1 MLSQTLY
8 NMELEQLVQEDSDVV
23 PRLQPNSSNSSLS
36 VVESCV
42 SNVEETK
49 PSCESSAQTLVGF
62 VALCEGQSGN
72 DTQLNSSCVL
82 RECLSS
88 RSIISFDEESDTN
101 SVVYNR
107 GGQGDSP
114 VNDAEGAEDS
124 TPAEVR
130 EVVDQ
135 SVEAEKEGKEEK
147 KEGKTEQGE
156 QTGEKEEATPIS
168 QDFVEDYQTRLHA
181 GEKKES
187 EGKKSV
193 SMGTRL
199 KSVWNRINDGEEEE
213 KKEKKGEKKEKKKKE
228 GEEKVSKFSMLLPM
242 GKGKKESNETPEK
255 PTSVAE
261 TSGSSEK
268 EEGKVGGSETDVQT
282 AKKGKWEIDQRK
294 VRRRV

>member
-1 MLSQTLY
+1 M
-8 NMELEQLVQEDSDVV
+8 
-23 PRLQPNSSNSSLS
+23 
-36 VVESCV
+36 
-42 SNVEETK
+42 
-49 PSCESSAQTLVGF
+49 
-62 VALCEGQSGN
+62 
-72 DTQLNSSCVL
+72 L

-88 RSIISFDEESDTN
+88 RSIVSFDEESDTN

-114 VNDAEGAEDS
+114 VNDAEGVEDS

-130 EVVDQ
+130 EVDK
-135 SVEAEKEGKEEK
+135 SVEEEKEEK
-147 KEGKTEQGE
+147 EVKEEKEE
-156 QTGEKEEATPIS
+156 EKKEEATPIS

-181 GEKKES
+181 SEKKES

-199 KSVWNRINDGEEEE
+199 KSVWSRINDGEEEE

-242 GKGKKESNETPEK
+242 GKGKKESNEAPEK
-255 PTSVAE
+255 PTTSVAA

-268 EEGKVGGSETDVQT
+268 EEGKVSGGETDVQT
-282 AKKGKWEIDQRK
+282 AKKGKWEIDQR
-294 VRRRV
+294 RIGRRV

>member
-1 MLSQTLY
+1 M
-8 NMELEQLVQEDSDVV
+8 
-23 PRLQPNSSNSSLS
+23 
-36 VVESCV
+36 
-42 SNVEETK
+42 
-49 PSCESSAQTLVGF
+49 
-62 VALCEGQSGN
+62 
-72 DTQLNSSCVL
+72 L

-114 VNDAEGAEDS
+114 VNDAEGVEDS

-130 EVVDQ
+130 EVVEK
-135 SVEAEKEGKEEK
+135 SVEAEEKEEK
-147 KEGKTEQGE
+147 EVKEE
-156 QTGEKEEATPIS
+156 EKEEATPIS

-181 GEKKES
+181 SEKKES

-199 KSVWNRINDGEEEE
+199 KSVWSRINDGEEEE

-242 GKGKKESNETPEK
+242 GKGKKESNEAPEK
-255 PTSVAE
+255 PTTSVAA

-268 EEGKVGGSETDVQT
+268 EEGKVSGGETDVQT
-282 AKKGKWEIDQRK
+282 AKKGKWEIDQR
-294 VRRRV
+294 RIGRRV

>member
-1 MLSQTLY
+1 M
-8 NMELEQLVQEDSDVV
+8 
-23 PRLQPNSSNSSLS
+23 
-36 VVESCV
+36 
-42 SNVEETK
+42 
-49 PSCESSAQTLVGF
+49 
-62 VALCEGQSGN
+62 
-72 DTQLNSSCVL
+72 L

-114 VNDAEGAEDS
+114 VNDAEGVEDS

-130 EVVDQ
+130 EVVEK
-135 SVEAEKEGKEEK
+135 SVEAEEKEEK
-147 KEGKTEQGE
+147 EVKEEEKE
-156 QTGEKEEATPIS
+156 EKEEATPIS

-181 GEKKES
+181 SEKKES

-199 KSVWNRINDGEEEE
+199 KSVWSRINDGEEEE

-242 GKGKKESNETPEK
+242 GKGKKESNEAPEK
-255 PTSVAE
+255 PTTSVAA

-268 EEGKVGGSETDVQT
+268 EEGKVSGGETDVQT
-282 AKKGKWEIDQRK
+282 AKKGN
-294 VRRRV
+294 

>member
-1 MLSQTLY
+1 M
-8 NMELEQLVQEDSDVV
+8 
-23 PRLQPNSSNSSLS
+23 
-36 VVESCV
+36 
-42 SNVEETK
+42 
-49 PSCESSAQTLVGF
+49 
-62 VALCEGQSGN
+62 
-72 DTQLNSSCVL
+72 L

-114 VNDAEGAEDS
+114 VNDAEGVEDS

-130 EVVDQ
+130 EVDK
-135 SVEAEKEGKEEK
+135 SVEEEKEEK
-147 KEGKTEQGE
+147 EVKEEKEE
-156 QTGEKEEATPIS
+156 EKKEEATPIS

-181 GEKKES
+181 SEKKES

-199 KSVWNRINDGEEEE
+199 KSVWSRINDGEEEE

-242 GKGKKESNETPEK
+242 GKGKKESNEAPEK
-255 PTSVAE
+255 PTTSVAA

-268 EEGKVGGSETDVQT
+268 EEGKVSGGETDVQT
-282 AKKGKWEIDQRK
+282 AKKGKWEIDQR
-294 VRRRV
+294 RIGRRV

>member
-1 MLSQTLY
+1 M
-8 NMELEQLVQEDSDVV
+8 
-23 PRLQPNSSNSSLS
+23 
-36 VVESCV
+36 
-42 SNVEETK
+42 
-49 PSCESSAQTLVGF
+49 
-62 VALCEGQSGN
+62 
-72 DTQLNSSCVL
+72 L

-114 VNDAEGAEDS
+114 VNDAEGVEDS

-130 EVVDQ
+130 EVVEK
-135 SVEAEKEGKEEK
+135 SVEAEEKEEKEVKEEEK
-147 KEGKTEQGE
+147 KEKKEK
-156 QTGEKEEATPIS
+156 KEEATPIS

-181 GEKKES
+181 SEKKES

-199 KSVWNRINDGEEEE
+199 KSVWSRINDGEEEE

-242 GKGKKESNETPEK
+242 GKGKKESNEAPEK
-255 PTSVAE
+255 PTTSVAA

-268 EEGKVGGSETDVQT
+268 EEGKVSGGETDVQT
-282 AKKGKWEIDQRK
+282 AKKGKWEIDQR
-294 VRRRV
+294 RIGRRV

>member
-1 MLSQTLY
+1 M
-8 NMELEQLVQEDSDVV
+8 
-23 PRLQPNSSNSSLS
+23 
-36 VVESCV
+36 
-42 SNVEETK
+42 
-49 PSCESSAQTLVGF
+49 
-62 VALCEGQSGN
+62 
-72 DTQLNSSCVL
+72 L

-114 VNDAEGAEDS
+114 VNDAEGVEDS

-130 EVVDQ
+130 EVDK
-135 SVEAEKEGKEEK
+135 SVEEEKEVKEVKEEK
-147 KEGKTEQGE
+147 EEKEEEK
-156 QTGEKEEATPIS
+156 KEEATPIS

-181 GEKKES
+181 SEKKES

-199 KSVWNRINDGEEEE
+199 KSVWSRINDGEEEE

-242 GKGKKESNETPEK
+242 GKGKKESNEAPEK
-255 PTSVAE
+255 PTTSVAA

-268 EEGKVGGSETDVQT
+268 EEGKVSGGETDVQT
-282 AKKGKWEIDQRK
+282 AKKGKWEIDQR
-294 VRRRV
+294 RIGRRV

>member
-1 MLSQTLY
+1 M
-8 NMELEQLVQEDSDVV
+8 
-23 PRLQPNSSNSSLS
+23 
-36 VVESCV
+36 
-42 SNVEETK
+42 
-49 PSCESSAQTLVGF
+49 
-62 VALCEGQSGN
+62 
-72 DTQLNSSCVL
+72 L

-114 VNDAEGAEDS
+114 VNDAEGVEDS

-130 EVVDQ
+130 EVVEK
-135 SVEAEKEGKEEK
+135 SVEAEEKEEKEVKEEK
-147 KEGKTEQGE
+147 KEEKKEK
-156 QTGEKEEATPIS
+156 KEEATPIS

-181 GEKKES
+181 SEKKES

-199 KSVWNRINDGEEEE
+199 KSVWSRINDGEEEE

-228 GEEKVSKFSMLLPM
+228 GEETVSKFSMLLPM
-242 GKGKKESNETPEK
+242 GKGKKESNEAPEK
-255 PTSVAE
+255 PTTSVAA

-268 EEGKVGGSETDVQT
+268 EEGKVSGGETDVQT
-282 AKKGKWEIDQRK
+282 AKKGKWEIDQR
-294 VRRRV
+294 RIGRRV

>member
-1 MLSQTLY
+1 M
-8 NMELEQLVQEDSDVV
+8 
-23 PRLQPNSSNSSLS
+23 
-36 VVESCV
+36 
-42 SNVEETK
+42 
-49 PSCESSAQTLVGF
+49 
-62 VALCEGQSGN
+62 
-72 DTQLNSSCVL
+72 L

-114 VNDAEGAEDS
+114 VNDAEGVEDS

-130 EVVDQ
+130 EVVEK
-135 SVEAEKEGKEEK
+135 SVEAEEKEEK
-147 KEGKTEQGE
+147 EVKEE
-156 QTGEKEEATPIS
+156 EKEEATPIS
-168 QDFVEDYQTRLHA
+168 QDFVEDYQTLHA
-181 GEKKES
+181 SEKKES

-199 KSVWNRINDGEEEE
+199 KSVWSRINDGEEEE

-242 GKGKKESNETPEK
+242 GKGKKESNEALEK
-255 PTSVAE
+255 PTTSVAA

-268 EEGKVGGSETDVQT
+268 EEGKVSGGETDVQT
-282 AKKGKWEIDQRK
+282 AKKGKWEIDQR
-294 VRRRV
+294 RIGRRV

>member
-1 MLSQTLY
+1 M
-8 NMELEQLVQEDSDVV
+8 
-23 PRLQPNSSNSSLS
+23 
-36 VVESCV
+36 
-42 SNVEETK
+42 
-49 PSCESSAQTLVGF
+49 
-62 VALCEGQSGN
+62 
-72 DTQLNSSCVL
+72 L

-114 VNDAEGAEDS
+114 VNDAEGVEDS

-130 EVVDQ
+130 EVVEK
-135 SVEAEKEGKEEK
+135 SVEAEEKEEKKEKEGKEKEEEEK
-147 KEGKTEQGE
+147 
-156 QTGEKEEATPIS
+156 KEEATPIS

-181 GEKKES
+181 SEKKES

-199 KSVWNRINDGEEEE
+199 KSVWSRINDGEEEE

-242 GKGKKESNETPEK
+242 GKGKKESNEALEK
-255 PTSVAE
+255 PTTSVAA

-268 EEGKVGGSETDVQT
+268 EEGKVSGGETDVQT
-282 AKKGKWEIDQRK
+282 AKKGKWEIDQR
-294 VRRRV
+294 RIGRRV

>member
-1 MLSQTLY
+1 M
-8 NMELEQLVQEDSDVV
+8 
-23 PRLQPNSSNSSLS
+23 
-36 VVESCV
+36 
-42 SNVEETK
+42 
-49 PSCESSAQTLVGF
+49 
-62 VALCEGQSGN
+62 
-72 DTQLNSSCVL
+72 L

-114 VNDAEGAEDS
+114 VNDAEGVEDS

-130 EVVDQ
+130 EVDK
-135 SVEAEKEGKEEK
+135 SVEEEKEEK
-147 KEGKTEQGE
+147 EEKEVKEE
-156 QTGEKEEATPIS
+156 KEKEEKEEATPIS

-181 GEKKES
+181 SEKKES

-199 KSVWNRINDGEEEE
+199 KSVWSRINDGEEEE

-255 PTSVAE
+255 PATSVAV
-261 TSGSSEK
+261 TSSSSEK
-268 EEGKVGGSETDVQT
+268 EEGKVSGGETDVQT
-282 AKKGKWEIDQRK
+282 AKKGKWEIDQR
-294 VRRRV
+294 RIGRRV

>member
-1 MLSQTLY
+1 M
-8 NMELEQLVQEDSDVV
+8 
-23 PRLQPNSSNSSLS
+23 
-36 VVESCV
+36 
-42 SNVEETK
+42 
-49 PSCESSAQTLVGF
+49 
-62 VALCEGQSGN
+62 
-72 DTQLNSSCVL
+72 L

-88 RSIISFDEESDTN
+88 RSIVSFDEESDTN

-114 VNDAEGAEDS
+114 VNDAEGVEDS

-130 EVVDQ
+130 EVDK
-135 SVEAEKEGKEEK
+135 SVEEEKEEK
-147 KEGKTEQGE
+147 EVKEEKEE
-156 QTGEKEEATPIS
+156 EKKEEATPIS

-181 GEKKES
+181 SEKKES

-199 KSVWNRINDGEEEE
+199 KSVWSRINDGEEEE

-255 PTSVAE
+255 PATSVAA

-268 EEGKVGGSETDVQT
+268 EEGKVSGGETDVQT
-282 AKKGKWEIDQRK
+282 AKKGKWEIDQR
-294 VRRRV
+294 RIGRRV

>member
-1 MLSQTLY
+1 M
-8 NMELEQLVQEDSDVV
+8 
-23 PRLQPNSSNSSLS
+23 
-36 VVESCV
+36 
-42 SNVEETK
+42 
-49 PSCESSAQTLVGF
+49 
-62 VALCEGQSGN
+62 
-72 DTQLNSSCVL
+72 L

-114 VNDAEGAEDS
+114 VNDAEGVEDS

-130 EVVDQ
+130 EVVEK
-135 SVEAEKEGKEEK
+135 SVEEEKEEK
-147 KEGKTEQGE
+147 EVKEEKEE
-156 QTGEKEEATPIS
+156 KEVKEEATPIS

-181 GEKKES
+181 SEKKES

-199 KSVWNRINDGEEEE
+199 KSVWSRINDGEEEE

-242 GKGKKESNETPEK
+242 GKGKKESNEAPEK
-255 PTSVAE
+255 PTTSVAA

-268 EEGKVGGSETDVQT
+268 EEGKVSGGETDVQT
-282 AKKGKWEIDQRK
+282 AKKGKWEIDQR
-294 VRRRV
+294 RIGRRV

>member
-1 MLSQTLY
+1 M
-8 NMELEQLVQEDSDVV
+8 
-23 PRLQPNSSNSSLS
+23 
-36 VVESCV
+36 
-42 SNVEETK
+42 
-49 PSCESSAQTLVGF
+49 
-62 VALCEGQSGN
+62 
-72 DTQLNSSCVL
+72 L

-88 RSIISFDEESDTN
+88 RSIVSFDEESDTN

-114 VNDAEGAEDS
+114 VNDAEGVEDS

-130 EVVDQ
+130 EVVEK
-135 SVEAEKEGKEEK
+135 SVEAEEKEVKEEK
-147 KEGKTEQGE
+147 EEEK
-156 QTGEKEEATPIS
+156 KEEATPIS

-181 GEKKES
+181 SEKKES

-199 KSVWNRINDGEEEE
+199 KSVWSRINDGEEEE

-242 GKGKKESNETPEK
+242 GKGKKESNEAPEK
-255 PTSVAE
+255 PTTSVAA

-268 EEGKVGGSETDVQT
+268 EEGKVSGGETDVQT
-282 AKKGKWEIDQRK
+282 AKKGKWEIDQR
-294 VRRRV
+294 RIGRRV

>member
-1 MLSQTLY
+1 M
-8 NMELEQLVQEDSDVV
+8 
-23 PRLQPNSSNSSLS
+23 
-36 VVESCV
+36 
-42 SNVEETK
+42 
-49 PSCESSAQTLVGF
+49 
-62 VALCEGQSGN
+62 
-72 DTQLNSSCVL
+72 L

-114 VNDAEGAEDS
+114 VNDAEGVEDS

-130 EVVDQ
+130 EVVEK
-135 SVEAEKEGKEEK
+135 SVEAEEKEEKEEK
-147 KEGKTEQGE
+147 KEK
-156 QTGEKEEATPIS
+156 KEEATPIS

-181 GEKKES
+181 SEKKES

-199 KSVWNRINDGEEEE
+199 KSVWSRINDGEEEE

-255 PTSVAE
+255 PATSVAA

-268 EEGKVGGSETDVQT
+268 EEGKVSGGETDVQT
-282 AKKGKWEIDQRK
+282 AKKGKWEIDQR
-294 VRRRV
+294 RIGRRV

>member
-1 MLSQTLY
+1 M
-8 NMELEQLVQEDSDVV
+8 
-23 PRLQPNSSNSSLS
+23 
-36 VVESCV
+36 
-42 SNVEETK
+42 
-49 PSCESSAQTLVGF
+49 
-62 VALCEGQSGN
+62 
-72 DTQLNSSCVL
+72 L

-114 VNDAEGAEDS
+114 VNDAEGVEDS

-130 EVVDQ
+130 EVVEK
-135 SVEAEKEGKEEK
+135 SVEAEEKEEK
-147 KEGKTEQGE
+147 EVKEEEKE
-156 QTGEKEEATPIS
+156 EKEEATPIS

-181 GEKKES
+181 SEKKES

-199 KSVWNRINDGEEEE
+199 KSVWSRINDGEEEE

-242 GKGKKESNETPEK
+242 GKGKKESNEAPEK
-255 PTSVAE
+255 PTTSVAA

-268 EEGKVGGSETDVQT
+268 EEGKVSGGETDVQT
-282 AKKGKWEIDQRK
+282 AKKGKWDIDQR
-294 VRRRV
+294 RIGRRV

>member
-1 MLSQTLY
+1 M
-8 NMELEQLVQEDSDVV
+8 
-23 PRLQPNSSNSSLS
+23 
-36 VVESCV
+36 
-42 SNVEETK
+42 
-49 PSCESSAQTLVGF
+49 
-62 VALCEGQSGN
+62 
-72 DTQLNSSCVL
+72 L

-114 VNDAEGAEDS
+114 VNDAEGVEDS

-130 EVVDQ
+130 EVVEK
-135 SVEAEKEGKEEK
+135 SVEAEEKEEK
-147 KEGKTEQGE
+147 EVKEE
-156 QTGEKEEATPIS
+156 EKEEATPIS

-181 GEKKES
+181 SEKKES

-199 KSVWNRINDGEEEE
+199 KSVWSRINDGEEEE

-242 GKGKKESNETPEK
+242 GKGKKESNDAPEK
-255 PTSVAE
+255 PTTSVAA

-268 EEGKVGGSETDVQT
+268 EEGKVSGGETDVQT
-282 AKKGKWEIDQRK
+282 AKKGKWEIDQR
-294 VRRRV
+294 RIGRRV

>member
-1 MLSQTLY
+1 M
-8 NMELEQLVQEDSDVV
+8 
-23 PRLQPNSSNSSLS
+23 
-36 VVESCV
+36 
-42 SNVEETK
+42 
-49 PSCESSAQTLVGF
+49 
-62 VALCEGQSGN
+62 
-72 DTQLNSSCVL
+72 L

-114 VNDAEGAEDS
+114 VNDAEGVEDS

-130 EVVDQ
+130 EVDK
-135 SVEAEKEGKEEK
+135 SVEEEKEEEKEVKEEEKEEK
-147 KEGKTEQGE
+147 KEK
-156 QTGEKEEATPIS
+156 KEEATPIS

-181 GEKKES
+181 SEKKES

-199 KSVWNRINDGEEEE
+199 KSVWSRINDGEEEE

-242 GKGKKESNETPEK
+242 GKGKKESNEAPEK
-255 PTSVAE
+255 PTTSVAA

-268 EEGKVGGSETDVQT
+268 EEGKVSGGETDVQT
-282 AKKGKWEIDQRK
+282 AKKGKWEIDQR
-294 VRRRV
+294 RIGRRV

>member
-1 MLSQTLY
+1 M
-8 NMELEQLVQEDSDVV
+8 
-23 PRLQPNSSNSSLS
+23 
-36 VVESCV
+36 
-42 SNVEETK
+42 
-49 PSCESSAQTLVGF
+49 
-62 VALCEGQSGN
+62 
-72 DTQLNSSCVL
+72 L

-114 VNDAEGAEDS
+114 VNDAEGVEDS

-130 EVVDQ
+130 EVVEK
-135 SVEAEKEGKEEK
+135 SVEAEEKAEKEVKEE
-147 KEGKTEQGE
+147 
-156 QTGEKEEATPIS
+156 EKEEATPIS

-181 GEKKES
+181 SEKKES

-199 KSVWNRINDGEEEE
+199 KSVWSRINDGEEEE

-242 GKGKKESNETPEK
+242 GKGKKESNEAPEK
-255 PTSVAE
+255 PTTSVAA

-268 EEGKVGGSETDVQT
+268 EEGKVSGGETDVQT
-282 AKKGKWEIDQRK
+282 AKKGKWEIDQR
-294 VRRRV
+294 RIGRRV

>member
-1 MLSQTLY
+1 M
-8 NMELEQLVQEDSDVV
+8 
-23 PRLQPNSSNSSLS
+23 
-36 VVESCV
+36 
-42 SNVEETK
+42 
-49 PSCESSAQTLVGF
+49 
-62 VALCEGQSGN
+62 
-72 DTQLNSSCVL
+72 L

-88 RSIISFDEESDTN
+88 RSIVSFDEESDTN

-114 VNDAEGAEDS
+114 VNDAEGVEDS

-130 EVVDQ
+130 EVVEK
-135 SVEAEKEGKEEK
+135 SVEEEKEEK
-147 KEGKTEQGE
+147 EVKEEKE
-156 QTGEKEEATPIS
+156 EKEEATPIS

-181 GEKKES
+181 SEKKES

-199 KSVWNRINDGEEEE
+199 KSVWSRINDGEEEE

-242 GKGKKESNETPEK
+242 GKGKKESNEALEK
-255 PTSVAE
+255 PTTSVAA

-268 EEGKVGGSETDVQT
+268 EEGKVSGGETDVQT
-282 AKKGKWEIDQRK
+282 AKKGKWEIDQR
-294 VRRRV
+294 RIGRRV

>member
-1 MLSQTLY
+1 M
-8 NMELEQLVQEDSDVV
+8 
-23 PRLQPNSSNSSLS
+23 
-36 VVESCV
+36 
-42 SNVEETK
+42 
-49 PSCESSAQTLVGF
+49 
-62 VALCEGQSGN
+62 
-72 DTQLNSSCVL
+72 L

-114 VNDAEGAEDS
+114 VNDAEGVEDS

-130 EVVDQ
+130 EVDK
-135 SVEAEKEGKEEK
+135 SVEEEKEEK
-147 KEGKTEQGE
+147 EEK
-156 QTGEKEEATPIS
+156 KEEATPIS

-181 GEKKES
+181 SEKKES

-199 KSVWNRINDGEEEE
+199 KSVWSRINDGEEEE

-255 PTSVAE
+255 PATSVAV

-268 EEGKVGGSETDVQT
+268 EEGKVSGGETDVQT
-282 AKKGKWEIDQRK
+282 AKKGKWEIDQR
-294 VRRRV
+294 RIGRRV

>member
-1 MLSQTLY
+1 M
-8 NMELEQLVQEDSDVV
+8 
-23 PRLQPNSSNSSLS
+23 
-36 VVESCV
+36 
-42 SNVEETK
+42 
-49 PSCESSAQTLVGF
+49 
-62 VALCEGQSGN
+62 
-72 DTQLNSSCVL
+72 L

-114 VNDAEGAEDS
+114 VNDAEGVEDS

-130 EVVDQ
+130 EVVEK
-135 SVEAEKEGKEEK
+135 SVEAEEKEVKEEEKEEK
-147 KEGKTEQGE
+147 KEK
-156 QTGEKEEATPIS
+156 KEEATPIS

-181 GEKKES
+181 SEKKES

-199 KSVWNRINDGEEEE
+199 KSVWSRINDGEEEE

-242 GKGKKESNETPEK
+242 GKGKKENNEAPEK
-255 PTSVAE
+255 PTTSVAA

-268 EEGKVGGSETDVQT
+268 EEGKVSGGETDVQT
-282 AKKGKWEIDQRK
+282 AKKGKWEIDQR
-294 VRRRV
+294 RIGRRV

>member
-1 MLSQTLY
+1 M
-8 NMELEQLVQEDSDVV
+8 
-23 PRLQPNSSNSSLS
+23 
-36 VVESCV
+36 
-42 SNVEETK
+42 
-49 PSCESSAQTLVGF
+49 
-62 VALCEGQSGN
+62 
-72 DTQLNSSCVL
+72 L

-88 RSIISFDEESDTN
+88 RSIVSFDEESDTN

-114 VNDAEGAEDS
+114 VNDAEGVEDS

-130 EVVDQ
+130 EVDK
-135 SVEAEKEGKEEK
+135 SVEEEKEKKEVKEEK
-147 KEGKTEQGE
+147 EEEK
-156 QTGEKEEATPIS
+156 KEEATPIS

-181 GEKKES
+181 SEKKES

-199 KSVWNRINDGEEEE
+199 KSVWSRINDGEEEE
-213 KKEKKGEKKEKKKKE
+213 KKEKKGEKKEKKKKD

-255 PTSVAE
+255 PATSVAA

-268 EEGKVGGSETDVQT
+268 EEGKVSGGETDVQT
-282 AKKGKWEIDQRK
+282 AKKGKWEIDQR
-294 VRRRV
+294 RIGRRV

>member
-1 MLSQTLY
+1 M
-8 NMELEQLVQEDSDVV
+8 
-23 PRLQPNSSNSSLS
+23 
-36 VVESCV
+36 
-42 SNVEETK
+42 
-49 PSCESSAQTLVGF
+49 
-62 VALCEGQSGN
+62 
-72 DTQLNSSCVL
+72 L

-114 VNDAEGAEDS
+114 VNDAEGVEDS

-130 EVVDQ
+130 EVVEK
-135 SVEAEKEGKEEK
+135 SVEAEEKEEK
-147 KEGKTEQGE
+147 EVKEEEKEE
-156 QTGEKEEATPIS
+156 KKEEATPIS

-181 GEKKES
+181 SEKKES

-199 KSVWNRINDGEEEE
+199 KSVWSRINDGEEEE

-242 GKGKKESNETPEK
+242 GKGKKESNEAPEK
-255 PTSVAE
+255 PTTSVAA

-268 EEGKVGGSETDVQT
+268 EEGKVSGGETDVQT
-282 AKKGKWEIDQRK
+282 AKKGKWEIDQR
-294 VRRRV
+294 RIGRRV